1 MPSSPL
7 ILCHPL
13 LLLPSIPPS
22 IRVFSSESTLRMRW
36 PQYWSFN
43 FSIIPSKEIPGLI
56 SCRRDWI
63 ELNNTSK
70 LTQWTYFLHFTL
82 QGTFLHSQV
91 VLYRAF
97 FFISHWAVLKVLF
110 ILLLLYYSPQYFRG
124 SPPRIK
130 TLHSVRNPAL
140 FYFAV
145 PLYIYFHFEGCL
157 SPKGLLKTPAIRFTF
172 ETQEGEEGFHNLLL
186 NTLSAICKYY
196 FYLYLIGQNLV
207 TFTSSSTEGWE

>member
-1 MPSSPL
+1 M
-7 ILCHPL
+7 
-13 LLLPSIPPS
+13 
-22 IRVFSSESTLRMRW
+22 
-36 PQYWSFN
+36 
-43 FSIIPSKEIPGLI
+43 
-56 SCRRDWI
+56 
-63 ELNNTSK
+63 SK

-82 QGTFLHSQV
+82 QDTFLFSKV

-97 FFISHWAVLKVLF
+97 FFINHWAVLKVLF
-110 ILLLLYYSPQYFRG
+110 ILLLLYYFPQYFRG

-157 SPKGLLKTPAIRFTF
+157 SPKWLLKTPAIRITF
-172 ETQEGEEGFHNLLL
+172 PTQEGKDGFHNLLS
-186 NTLSAICKYY
+186 TICKYY

-207 TFTSSSTEGWE
+207 TFTSSSTESWE